1 MQCDSNI
8 SCFVIQHIQCKMK
21 LEGVERLSASVSNYE
36 NSPST
41 LSENQNFTRIVSFEF
56 QLAG

>member
-1 MQCDSNI
+1 MQFDSNM
-8 SCFVIQHIQCKMK
+8 SFLVIKHIQCKMK
-21 LEGVERLSASVSNYE
+21 LEGVERLSASVSKYE

-41 LSENQNFTRIVSFEF
+41 PSENQNFTVSFEF